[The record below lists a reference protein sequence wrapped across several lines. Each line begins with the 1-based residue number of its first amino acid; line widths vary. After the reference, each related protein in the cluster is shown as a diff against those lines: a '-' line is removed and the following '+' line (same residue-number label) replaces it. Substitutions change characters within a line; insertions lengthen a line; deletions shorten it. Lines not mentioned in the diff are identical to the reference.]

1 MYTFTQNQNY
11 NIIID
16 MEKRILKEYLGIDF
30 DQYCKENKIDC
41 NDLLEREK
49 AFDQIRISIIKKH
62 IKNGVIFES
71 IVGVYIDDSVQIQ
84 EGAYIYPNNVL
95 KGKTQ
100 IGANCKLREGNTVVN
115 SIIHSGAT
123 LEKSNVRDSEIGQET
138 TVGPFANIHTN
149 TNVGAACRIGNFVE
163 IKNSVIGKQT
173 KMAHLAYIGDA
184 DIGNQCN
191 VGCGTIF
198 VNYDGTNKHR
208 SKVGDS
214 VFIGS
219 NSNVIAPVILENNAF
234 IAAGTTVT
242 KDLPAN
248 SMCIGRTREEIKE
261 NRSKYHKNVFKK
273 RHFGTD
279 GIRGKYQKE
288 ITDEIAYMCGNY
300 LGYSSDFGKIIVGRD
315 TRESGEGIKNALVR
329 GIIDSG
335 ATAIDMGIVSTPA
348 VAYST
353 ITKGANYGVVISAS
367 HNPSE
372 YNGIKVFNNRGEK
385 LQDIDENEIENH
397 IERKKP
403 ILREMKGQ
411 CIEEKELFN
420 KYLKHLETS
429 CNPAKGKKLKIVI
442 DCANGAVS
450 KYAKGVFEA
459 LGHNVIS
466 INDDGDGKNI
476 NNGTGALYPETCAK
490 RVLEEQADLGFSFDG
505 DADRIIAVNEK
516 GDIINGDGIIYIL
529 AQYLKKKEELN
540 NNKVVYTIYTNLGVE
555 EALKKKGILV
565 VRSDVG
571 DHIVSLTMN
580 EEGIV
585 LGGEQSG
592 HIIMNQYLPTGDA
605 LFVALFISKI
615 LQESGSKLSSL
626 YTVKPYYQIQKA
638 FVTDNKDQIMKD
650 ETFRQMVL
658 YVEDRM
664 KGKGRV
670 VVRQSGTEPKIRLMV
685 ECKTSSLADSIM
697 EEMYNYLEKTYGEK
711 DKK

>member
-1 MYTFTQNQNY
+1 
-11 NIIID
+11 
-16 MEKRILKEYLGIDF
+16 
-30 DQYCKENKIDC
+30 
-41 NDLLEREK
+41 
-49 AFDQIRISIIKKH
+49 
-62 IKNGVIFES
+62 
-71 IVGVYIDDSVQIQ
+71 
-84 EGAYIYPNNVL
+84 
-95 KGKTQ
+95 
-100 IGANCKLREGNTVVN
+100 
-115 SIIHSGAT
+115 
-123 LEKSNVRDSEIGQET
+123 
-138 TVGPFANIHTN
+138 
-149 TNVGAACRIGNFVE
+149 
-163 IKNSVIGKQT
+163 
-173 KMAHLAYIGDA
+173 
-184 DIGNQCN
+184 
-191 VGCGTIF
+191 
-198 VNYDGTNKHR
+198 
-208 SKVGDS
+208 
-214 VFIGS
+214 
-219 NSNVIAPVILENNAF
+219 
-234 IAAGTTVT
+234 
-242 KDLPAN
+242 
-248 SMCIGRTREEIKE
+248 
-261 NRSKYHKNVFKK
+261 
-273 RHFGTD
+273 
-279 GIRGKYQKE
+279 
-288 ITDEIAYMCGNY
+288 MCGNY

-315 TRESGEGIKNALVR
+315 TRESGEAIKNALVR

-466 INDDGDGKNI
+466 INDDGDGKII

-658 YVEDRM
+658 DVEDRM

-697 EEMYNYLEKTYGEK
+697 EEMYNYLEKTYNEK
-711 DKK
+711 DKE